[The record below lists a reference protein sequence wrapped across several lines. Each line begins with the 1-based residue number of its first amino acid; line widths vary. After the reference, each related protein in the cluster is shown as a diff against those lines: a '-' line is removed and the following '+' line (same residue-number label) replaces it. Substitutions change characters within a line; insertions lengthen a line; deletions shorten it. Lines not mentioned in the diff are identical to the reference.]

1 MEYVYSALL
10 LHSAKQP
17 INEENIKK
25 VLQGAG
31 IQPDD
36 AKIKA
41 LVASMEGV
49 NIDEAIKQSAI
60 AVAAPAAE
68 AKKEEEPEED
78 KSKKAEEAAAGLG
91 ALFGQKFKKKKCLNT
106 YNAYEWR
113 RNKSEVSSS
122 ELE

>member
-17 INEENIKK
+17 INEENVKK

-31 IQPDD
+31 IKPDD
-36 AKIKA
+36 AKVKA

-49 NIDEAIKQSAI
+49 NIEEAIKQAAV

-68 AKKEEEPEED
+68 AKKEEKPEED
-78 KSKKAEEAAAGLG
+78 ESKKAEEAAAGLG
-91 ALFGQKFKKKKCLNT
+91 ALFG
-106 YNAYEWR
+106 
-113 RNKSEVSSS
+113 
-122 ELE
+122 